1 MSLLGI
7 FIVGLVV
14 TAIVGAACALLVAGI
29 LADRHERQDEYGE
42 DLPAE

>member
-7 FIVGLVV
+7 FMIGLVV

-29 LADRHERQDEYGE
+29 IADRHQRQDDYGE

>member
-7 FIVGLVV
+7 FIVGLIV

-42 DLPAE
+42 DLPVE

>member
-14 TAIVGAACALLVAGI
+14 TGIVAVACGLIVAGI
-29 LADRHERQDEYGE
+29 VADRHERQESYGE
-42 DLPAE
+42 EQG

>member
-7 FIVGLVV
+7 FIVGIVV

-29 LADRHERQDEYGE
+29 IADRHERQDEYGE
-42 DLPAE
+42 DLSP